1 MRKLLFGALAT
12 ILATAP
18 AATAQDMQPTWYT
31 IFADHVAISD
41 QAAYEEAGRD
51 FARLFNERGAKDVA
65 WVTITGAELGFTYAM
80 PGYGPADMARM
91 NAAWGAA
98 MTAVGDEASR
108 ISAKSDALVESREM
122 YYLLLRP
129 DLSYNPEGV
138 AFKADEPYRHY
149 VQFRVHPTKTADFEA
164 SANAWAKAYG
174 DHGIETGFRVYE
186 YITGDDLPMYLLVE
200 NARDEAG
207 QERFRSLIGLFRKYG
222 EKYGLDPLL
231 LVAQGYQE
239 SELDHSRKSSAGAV
253 GIMQMLP
260 STARDKNVGIADIT
274 GLENNIEAAAKYLS
288 WIMDRYFND
297 PDMPRLQREL
307 FALAA
312 YNAGPARVA
321 RLRREAEQQGLD
333 PDEWFNNVEIIAARR
348 IGRET
353 VQYVAN
359 IYKYYLA
366 YEVLARQVRE
376 QNRARE
382 RALGG

>member
-200 NARDEAG
+200 NARDEVHFETLGAQIDKTLG
-207 QERFRSLIGLFRKYG
+207 ADQEALMRQTGATLRS
-222 EKYGLDPLL
+222 
-231 LVAQGYQE
+231 
-239 SELDHSRKSSAGAV
+239 
-253 GIMQMLP
+253 
-260 STARDKNVGIADIT
+260 
-274 GLENNIEAAAKYLS
+274 
-288 WIMDRYFND
+288 
-297 PDMPRLQREL
+297 
-307 FALAA
+307 
-312 YNAGPARVA
+312 
-321 RLRREAEQQGLD
+321 
-333 PDEWFNNVEIIAARR
+333 
-348 IGRET
+348 
-353 VQYVAN
+353 
-359 IYKYYLA
+359 
-366 YEVLARQVRE
+366 VRE
-376 QNRARE
+376 MEGWVRPELSYPAMM
-382 RALGG
+382 GGN